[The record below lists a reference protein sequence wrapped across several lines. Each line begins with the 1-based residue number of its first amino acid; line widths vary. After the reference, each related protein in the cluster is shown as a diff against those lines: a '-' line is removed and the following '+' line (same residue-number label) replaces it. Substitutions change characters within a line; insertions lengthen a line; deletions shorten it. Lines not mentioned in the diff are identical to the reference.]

1 MDKPVRPSSSESIS
15 AREPVQIAIR
25 LGLLAG
31 VIYWS
36 YILILPF
43 IPILVWS
50 TILAVAL
57 YPLFDL
63 LARLLGGRPMVSAM
77 LITVLCLTIVIG
89 PASWLVFGMVEGVRL
104 FSEEIAKGNVSV
116 PAPHETV
123 QQWPLIGGLV

>member
-1 MDKPVRPSSSESIS
+1 MDQPAKPPSAELAP
-15 AREPVQIAIR
+15 AREPVRIAIR
-25 LGLLAG
+25 LALLAG

-57 YPLFDL
+57 YPVFDAL
-63 LARLLGGRPMVSAM
+63 TRLLGGRRVLSAT

-104 FSEEIAKGNVSV
+104 FGDEFAKGSVSV
-116 PAPHETV
+116 PAPHDSV
-123 QQWPLIGGLV
+123 KQWPLI